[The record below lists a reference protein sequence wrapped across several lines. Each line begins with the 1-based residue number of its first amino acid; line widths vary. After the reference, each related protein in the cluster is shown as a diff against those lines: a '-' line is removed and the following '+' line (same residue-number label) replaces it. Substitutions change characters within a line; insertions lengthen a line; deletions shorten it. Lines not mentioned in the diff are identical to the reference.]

1 MPSGS
6 KVPHWNL
13 NSIYPSFD
21 APEYKGDLTRLG
33 VSTDTLLALLG
44 KPLDNEPEALLRLIT
59 AYEQAHDIADN
70 LLAYA
75 EAVYTTDTRAP
86 CALAEVNA
94 IEAACLPLRKAA
106 VVFRQRLSEAA
117 DSMSRLLNDP
127 QLAPYAFFVNKEIT
141 AARFQL
147 SPEMEEL
154 ANDLSRSGGDA
165 WTRLHEAISSTA
177 SALWNEQ
184 SGERKTVIQLRSL
197 ATDPDRS
204 VREKAF
210 LKEIEV
216 WKSVEIPLAAAL
228 NGVKGVSITLDTRR
242 GWNSPLQKSAFQ
254 SRVSEKTLNA
264 LIAALETSL
273 PLFRHYLK
281 DKARA
286 LGVEQCAFYDLFAPL
301 GAESRK
307 WTWEETADYIPK
319 RFDAFDPDMGAF
331 ARCAFESAWIDAEP
345 RAGKVGGAYCTGFP
359 LAGESRILC
368 NFDGSF
374 DAICTVA
381 HELGHA
387 WHHELIKDLPSSLVH
402 YPMTLAE
409 TASIFAE
416 TLLFE
421 SALNDAQ
428 PSARAALIESNLKDA
443 CQVIVDILSR
453 FYFECALFEERRR
466 AEVSSARLCELMLD
480 AQTRT
485 YGDGLA
491 IQHPYMW
498 AVKGHYYSPSLAFYN
513 YPYAFGL
520 LFSLSLY
527 AKAQDSGGATFA
539 PSYRALLKAT
549 GSASAEEV
557 ARSAGFDIE
566 QQAFWDKGVALIANR
581 VEAFSAEVQKQL
593 KALAEC
599 RQQPSQ

>member
-1 MPSGS
+1 
-6 KVPHWNL
+6 L
-13 NSIYPSFD
+13 DSIYPTFD
-21 APEYKGDLTRLG
+21 APKYKSDLTRLE
-33 VSTDTLLALLG
+33 VSIDALLG
-44 KPLDNEPEALLRLIT
+44 LLEKPLDNDPDALLRLIT
-59 AYEQAHDIADN
+59 AYEQANDIADN

-86 CALAEVNA
+86 RALAELNT
-94 IEAACLPLRKAA
+94 IEAASLLLRKAE

-117 DSMSRLLNDP
+117 DSMPRLLNDP
-127 QLAPYAFFVNKEIT
+127 KLAQYTFFVNKEIT

-147 SPEMEEL
+147 SPEMEDL
-154 ANDLSRSGGDA
+154 ANDLSRSGGSA
-165 WTRLHEAISSTA
+165 WTRLQEAISSSA
-177 SALWNEQ
+177 STLWNEQ
-184 SGERKTVIQLRSL
+184 SGEQKTVIELRNL

-242 GWNSPLQKSAFQ
+242 GWDSLLQKSAFQ
-254 SRVSEKTLNA
+254 SRISEKTLNT
-264 LIAALETSL
+264 LITALEASL
-273 PLFRHYLK
+273 PLFRRYLK

-286 LGVEQCAFYDLFAPL
+286 LNVKQCAFFDLFAPI
-301 GAESRK
+301 GAASRK

-319 RFDAFDPDMGAF
+319 RFDAFDPEMGAF
-331 ARCAFESAWIDAEP
+331 ARRAFTSSWIDAEP
-345 RAGKVGGAYCTGFP
+345 RAGKVGGAYCTSFP
-359 LAGESRILC
+359 LVSESRILC

-374 DAICTVA
+374 DALCTVA

-387 WHHELIKDLPSSLVH
+387 WHHELIKDLPSSLTH

-421 SALNDAQ
+421 SALNDAK
-428 PSARAALIESNLKDA
+428 PSERIGLIESNLKDA

-453 FYFECALFEERRR
+453 FYFERALFEERRI
-466 AEVSSARLCELMLD
+466 AEVSPARLCELMLD

-498 AVKGHYYSPSLAFYN
+498 AVKSHYYSPSLAFYN

-527 AKAQDSGGATFA
+527 AKAQYSGGVDFA
-539 PSYRALLKAT
+539 SSYRALLKAT
-549 GSASAEEV
+549 GSASAEDV

-566 QQAFWDKGVALIANR
+566 QQAFWNKGVALIASR
-581 VEAFSAEVQKQL
+581 VEAFSAEL
-593 KALAEC
+593 
-599 RQQPSQ
+599 